1 MRRDER
7 QGPATCDVSVVL
19 CTYNRAALLQP
30 AIDALLSQTG
40 DVSYEIIVVD
50 NNSTDA
56 TGSVIREIVA
66 RAGGRVVYTFEPQ
79 QGLSHARNRGLALA
93 RASIIAFT
101 DDDVRVAPDWV
112 QQLNRA
118 FAADP

>member
-30 AIDALLSQTG
+30 AIDALLAQTG
-40 DVSYEIIVVD
+40 DVAYEITVVD
-50 NNSTDA
+50 NNSTDTTA
-56 TGSVIREIVA
+56 SVVRAIA
-66 RAGGRVVYTFEPQ
+66 PRAGGRVVYAFEPQ

-93 RASIIAFT
+93 RAPIVAFT
-101 DDDVRVAPDWV
+101 DDDVRVAPDWI
-112 QQLNRA
+112 QQ
-118 FAADP
+118 